1 MYIKDGDDMLVVSEN
16 EKMKQTGKR
25 KHGSQMTLEEIRG
38 VKRRLMDVKEW
49 KIIDHAFDRL
59 QEKGIVATY
68 EDIVSTIYN
77 SHMIEY
83 RIVYNFYLGAYD
95 ERVIMRAKTLVNKH
109 YHLNVVFSLTDN
121 AVVTVWINHKK
132 DRHDT
137 LDMSIY
143 DGNMK
148 VFI

>member
-1 MYIKDGDDMLVVSEN
+1 MKDGDRMLVVSEN
-16 EKMKQTGKR
+16 EKMKQVGKR
-25 KHGSQMTLEEIRG
+25 KHGSQMSLEEIRG
-38 VKRRLMDVKEW
+38 VKQRLIDVKQW

-59 QEKGIVATY
+59 QEKGIEATY

-83 RIVYNFYLGAYD
+83 RIIYNTYLGMCD
-95 ERVIMRAKTLVNKH
+95 ERVIMRAKTLVNRC

-121 AVVTVWINHKK
+121 AVVTVWLNHKK

-137 LDMSIY
+137 LDMLLY
-143 DGNMK
+143 DQNMRM
-148 VFI
+148 FF